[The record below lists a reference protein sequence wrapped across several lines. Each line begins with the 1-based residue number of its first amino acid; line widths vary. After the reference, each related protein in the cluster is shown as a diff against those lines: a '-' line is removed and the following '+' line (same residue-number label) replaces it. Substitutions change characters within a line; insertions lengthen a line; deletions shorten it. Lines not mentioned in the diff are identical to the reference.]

1 MLIQKWKMRKGYLM
15 TSGEIYNQNKQYY
28 DKLAKEYIKKNLVNI
43 DDVCYVP
50 FAMKTYYTRAMI
62 KKINNDEYICFDGYV
77 KDIEADELY
86 SFKYVGDT
94 NNKCNRYTEK
104 EIIILCAFE
113 FSINNYYRELLE
125 KNKQCN

>member
-28 DKLAKEYIKKNLVNI
+28 DKLAKEYIEKHLVNI
-43 DDVCYVP
+43 EDVCYVP

-86 SFKYVGDT
+86 SFKYVGNT

-104 EIIILCAFE
+104 EIIKLCAFE